1 MSQLRGTM
9 KINTFVQAHQ
19 RGVIERIL
27 RHTGLW
33 PQPSRAA
40 QNEEGSPICYG
51 SQKDEIAAI
60 ERCVRDISPQPGTG
74 EDGRWCALLC
84 LAGEAF
90 VESGSIVDFRTFVCE
105 SAAPP

>member
-9 KINTFVQAHQ
+9 KIVTFVQAHQ
-19 RGVIERIL
+19 RDVIERIL

-51 SQKDEIAAI
+51 SEKDEIAAI
-60 ERCVRDISPQPGTG
+60 VRCVRDSSPPPCTG
-74 EDGRWCALLC
+74 EDGRWCGLLC
-84 LAGEAF
+84 LAGEGF
-90 VESGSIVDFRTFVCE
+90 VESWSIVDTRTFVGE